1 MHSEMRGIALLLLVL
16 FAGELHA
23 VKADAKSPASA
34 EQSQRSLAAQ
44 PQNQAKPTGSKL
56 EASPAT
62 PQEVAPNKPVSAND
76 GDFGA
81 TLANLPVAKRLAISV
96 GAGMFTLVLALWI
109 GARRD

>member
-1 MHSEMRGIALLLLVL
+1 MHSEMRGIALLLLVF
-16 FAGELHA
+16 FAGDLHA
-23 VKADAKSPASA
+23 LKADAQSPASD
-34 EQSQRSLAAQ
+34 EQLQVFRAAQ
-44 PQNQAKPTGSKL
+44 PQNQAKPTGSKP

-62 PQEVAPNKPVSAND
+62 PQEVAPNKPASANN

-81 TLANLPVAKRLAISV
+81 TLANLPVANRLAISI

>member
-44 PQNQAKPTGSKL
+44 PQNQAKLAGTKPA
-56 EASPAT
+56 ASPAT
-62 PQEVAPNKPVSAND
+62 RQEVAPNKAAPAND
-76 GDFGA
+76 GDSGA
-81 TLANLPVAKRLAISV
+81 TLANLPAAKRLAISM
-96 GAGMFTLVLALWI
+96 GAGLFTLVLALWI